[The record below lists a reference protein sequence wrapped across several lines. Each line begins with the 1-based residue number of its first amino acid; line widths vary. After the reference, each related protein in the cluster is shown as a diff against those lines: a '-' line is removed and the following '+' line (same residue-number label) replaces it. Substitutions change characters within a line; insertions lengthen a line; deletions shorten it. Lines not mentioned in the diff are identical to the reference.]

1 MDRRSFLLS
10 AATAMMPAVLNGDDS
25 NSGVV
30 EFGCEVVV
38 IRDPSEFTYVIG
50 NKGKEATQFREG
62 EHVAAGFHKIDD
74 VTGAVRLISS
84 MIMDNERK
92 SGLWTV
98 RMFRDGDLVA
108 IVGYGPSSRAYKVK
122 RIVV

>member
-10 AATAMMPAVLNGDDS
+10 AAMMPAVLSGDDS
-25 NSGVV
+25 DSDGV

-62 EHVAAGFHKIDD
+62 EHVTSGFHRIDD

-84 MIMDNERK
+84 MIMDHERK

-108 IVGYGPSSRAYKVK
+108 IVGYGPGSRAYKVK

>member
-1 MDRRSFLLS
+1 MTVNRRSFLLS
-10 AATAMMPAVLNGDDS
+10 AAMMPAVLNGDDS

-50 NKGKEATQFREG
+50 NNGKEATQFREG

-84 MIMDNERK
+84 IGQTFSRGPR
-92 SGLWTV
+92 SWTI
-98 RMFRDGDLVA
+98 LA
-108 IVGYGPSSRAYKVK
+108 
-122 RIVV
+122 